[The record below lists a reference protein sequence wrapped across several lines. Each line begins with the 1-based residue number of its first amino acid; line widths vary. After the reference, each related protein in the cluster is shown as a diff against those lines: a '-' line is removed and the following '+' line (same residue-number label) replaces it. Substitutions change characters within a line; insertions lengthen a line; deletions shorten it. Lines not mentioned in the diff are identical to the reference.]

1 MSKDSHIK
9 QIKPIRNDRDHA
21 AALRTI
27 EKLWD
32 DDSASAAATLEVLS
46 VLVEAYEREHHAIP
60 APDPI
65 EAIEFRMDQLGMTR
79 SRLGEVLGSRSR
91 ATEILNRVRPLSLP
105 MIRKLHDKLGI
116 PAEVL
121 IRE

>member
-1 MSKDSHIK
+1 MSKATTI
-9 QIKPIRNDRDHA
+9 QVKPIRNDRDHA
-21 AALRTI
+21 AALRHI

-32 DDSASAAATLEVLS
+32 GNSASAAATLEVLS

-60 APDPI
+60 PPDPI
-65 EAIEFRMDQLGMTR
+65 EAIEFRMEQLGM
-79 SRLGEVLGSRSR
+79 SRAALGAILGSRSR
-91 ATEILNRVRPLSLP
+91 ATEILDRRRPLTLP
-105 MIRKLHDKLGI
+105 MIRKLNDELRI

>member
-1 MSKDSHIK
+1 MSKDI

-32 DDSASAAATLEVLS
+32 DSTAGATATLEVLS

-79 SRLGEVLGSRSR
+79 SALGEVLGSRSR
-91 ATEILNRVRPLSLP
+91 ATEILNRLRPLSLP
-105 MIRKLHDKLGI
+105 MIRKLHDELGI